1 MKIVIVEDEMPAAKR
16 LEKLIK
22 EIDNDIVIEAKLDSI
37 ETAVHWF
44 SNHAQPDLIFMDIE
58 LADGQSFEIFN
69 QIKITTPVIF
79 ATAYDEF
86 ALKAFK
92 VNSIDYLL
100 KPIDKDA
107 LRAAIEK
114 FKELKKSFSSE
125 FDINAVLKTLSGNKE
140 GKSRFLVKLGER
152 LISIE
157 KEQIA
162 YFMSE
167 DKLTFLVTHDKN
179 KYVMD
184 YTLDELELQVHSKE
198 FFRINRQFIA
208 SAKSI
213 GSIHNYFNGKLKLTL
228 APPVKEEVLV
238 SRERLHFLRTGWI
251 VNVVSGLQTLTIVF
265 HSQAVSILRVVH
277 GRLLS

>member
-1 MKIVIVEDEMPAAKR
+1 MKIVIVEDEIPAAKR

-22 EIDNDIVIEAKLDSI
+22 EIDNEIVIETKLDSI
-37 ETAVHWF
+37 ETAVAWF
-44 SNHAQPDLIFMDIE
+44 NNHAQPDLVFMDIE

-69 QIKITTPVIF
+69 QIKITAPIIF

-100 KPIDKDA
+100 KPIDKQA
-107 LRAAIEK
+107 LQLAIEK
-114 FKELKKSFSSE
+114 FKALKSSFKTE
-125 FDINAVLKTLSGNKE
+125 TKADFDINAILKTLSPNKE

-152 LISIE
+152 LISVE

-179 KYVMD
+179 KYVVD
-184 YTLDELELQVHSKE
+184 QTLDELEAQVNVKE
-198 FFRINRQFIA
+198 FFRINRQFISSLKA
-208 SAKSI
+208 I
-213 GSIHNYFNGKLKLTL
+213 GSIHNYFNGKLKLNL
-228 APPVKEEVLV
+228 SPQVKEEVLV
-238 SRERLHFLRTGWI
+238 SREKASFFKEWLD
-251 VNVVSGLQTLTIVF
+251 S
-265 HSQAVSILRVVH
+265 
-277 GRLLS
+277 